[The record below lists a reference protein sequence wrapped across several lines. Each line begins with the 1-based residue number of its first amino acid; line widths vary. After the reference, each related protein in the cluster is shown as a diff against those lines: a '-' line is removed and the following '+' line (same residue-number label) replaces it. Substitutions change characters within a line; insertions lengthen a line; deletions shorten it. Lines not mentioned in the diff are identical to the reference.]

1 MNEGNSPDL
10 PPKVNF
16 SPFSRWS
23 KEITALPKTTELRK
37 KRVKKFNYDLVPSSC
52 FCLNKHSSPMR
63 QENSLNVTEV
73 SDGESLMP
81 GIKTQVLVELYKV
94 MFRHHSNL
102 QNVIRKALSVH
113 AQLLQLCLI
122 L

>member
-1 MNEGNSPDL
+1 
-10 PPKVNF
+10 
-16 SPFSRWS
+16 
-23 KEITALPKTTELRK
+23 
-37 KRVKKFNYDLVPSSC
+37 
-52 FCLNKHSSPMR
+52 MR